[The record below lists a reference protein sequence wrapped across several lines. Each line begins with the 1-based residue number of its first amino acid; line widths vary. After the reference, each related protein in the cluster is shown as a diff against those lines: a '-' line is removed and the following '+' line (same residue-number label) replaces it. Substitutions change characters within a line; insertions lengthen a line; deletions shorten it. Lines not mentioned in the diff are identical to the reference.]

1 MNIVTDTLMQR
12 LTKLIQYLVTLDS
25 VVRRGMLLLLD
36 AAIIC
41 FAVWC
46 GFWLR
51 LDIWQPI
58 SKPLVT
64 TIFLA
69 WATWICVSL
78 IFGTY
83 RNILRFSGS
92 RTVVELLLAIL
103 FHMLAMAAILF
114 ALEMPGVPRTVS
126 VIHAL
131 IMGLMMLA
139 SRFAI
144 RAIVMEA
151 TSGGLFIVRRDPH
164 KRNIL
169 IYGAGMAG
177 RQLLQSIKDD
187 RTIKVRG
194 FIDDNPSL
202 ANRRLDGTRVFSPHN
217 LEHVSTDNSID
228 EIVLA
233 IPSISRA
240 QRREI
245 VEKVQLMGVKVRM
258 MPDLSQILNGK
269 ITVNDLH
276 SIDVDDLLGRDIVF
290 PDKRLLSANVFD
302 KVVMVTGAGG
312 SIGSELSRQLLALQ
326 PKMLILLEMSEYA
339 LYAIDSELRAE
350 MTKSGNSALQLV
362 PELANCSDADLI
374 HRIMGKYR
382 PDTVFHAA
390 AYKHVPILES
400 NPIAGAANNIL
411 GTLATSKAAE
421 QAGVSLFI
429 LVSTDKAVRPPNVM
443 GATKRICELI
453 LQSLQARGSGTKF
466 AMVRFGNVLGS
477 SGSVVPQ
484 FRKQIE
490 QGGPVTVTDR
500 EITRYFMTISEA
512 AQLVIQAGTLAKGG
526 EVFLLDMGEPVR
538 IQQLA
543 EMLIHLSGLTV
554 RNAQNPDG
562 DIEIRE
568 TGLRPGEKLYEE
580 LLIDSAAMATDHA
593 AIFMGQE
600 PIVEWDELSRQ
611 LETIAEATATGNVG
625 TLLQVLERLVPGFKA
640 MPPAVVPPDQR
651 TQIRENVDMRPL
663 Y

>member
-1 MNIVTDTLMQR
+1 MNIVTDTLMRR
-12 LTKLIQYLVTLDS
+12 LTNFIQYLVSLDS
-25 VVRRGMLLLLD
+25 VVRRGMLFLLD
-36 AAIIC
+36 GAIIW

-46 GFWLR
+46 AFWLR
-51 LDIWQPI
+51 FDTWQPM
-58 SKPLVT
+58 SRPLIM
-64 TIFLA
+64 TILLA
-69 WATWICVSL
+69 WAVWIVMSL

-92 RTVVELLLAIL
+92 RTVVELLIAVC
-103 FHMLAMAAILF
+103 FHMVATAVILVI
-114 ALEMPGVPRTVS
+114 LEIPGVPRTVS

-131 IMGLMMLA
+131 IMGFWMLA
-139 SRFAI
+139 ARFAI

-151 TSGGLFIVRRDPH
+151 TNGGFVDRADPDR
-164 KRNIL
+164 RNIL
-169 IYGAGMAG
+169 IFGAGMAG
-177 RQLLQSIKDD
+177 RQLLRSIQDD
-187 RTIKVRG
+187 RSIRVRG
-194 FIDDNPSL
+194 FVDDNPSL
-202 ANRRLDGTRVFSPHN
+202 TNRRLDGARVFSPDT
-217 LEHVSTDNSID
+217 LDLLSKDLSID

-240 QRREI
+240 RRREI
-245 VEKVQLMGVKVRM
+245 VEKIQSMGVKVRM
-258 MPDLSQILNGK
+258 MPDLAKILNGK
-269 ITVNDLH
+269 ITVNDLQNV
-276 SIDVDDLLGRDIVF
+276 DLDDLLGRDTVD
-290 PDKRLLSANVFD
+290 PDYDLLSANVEG

-312 SIGSELSRQLLALQ
+312 SIGSELARQLLALK
-326 PKMLILLEMSEYA
+326 PKRLILLEMSEFA

-350 MTKSGNSALQLV
+350 LIGSNQAAIELV
-362 PELANCSDADLI
+362 PELGNCSDADSI
-374 HRIMGKYR
+374 QRIMTKYR

-390 AYKHVPILES
+390 AYKHVPLLES

-411 GTLATSKAAE
+411 GTLATSRAAE
-421 QAGVSLFI
+421 QAGVALFI

-443 GATKRICELI
+443 GATKRVCELI
-453 LQSLQARGSGTKF
+453 LQSLQDRGSSTTF

-500 EITRYFMTISEA
+500 NITRYFMTISEA

-543 EMLIHLSGLTV
+543 EMLIHLSGLSV

-580 LLIDSAAMATDHA
+580 LLIDSAAMPTEHP

-600 PIVEWDELSRQ
+600 PILPWDMLSQELD
-611 LETIAEATATGNVG
+611 TIIAATATGDVDRLVG
-625 TLLQVLERLVPGFKA
+625 VLRALVPGFNG
-640 MPPAVVPPDQR
+640 PPSSAPLAS
-651 TQIRENVDMRPL
+651 VDTLPRDTAGLHML
-663 Y
+663 N